1 MTEAQVWTMLGVF
14 TTLMFSMLTIVSV
27 GFVRV
32 LRAEIG
38 GVRAELRGEM
48 GTLRAE
54 VHGEIGSLRSE
65 LRGEIGSLR
74 SEIGGV
80 REEMRARFEAVGH
93 RIDGLDRDVQML
105 VQRNFDVD

>member
-14 TTLMFSMLTIVSV
+14 TTLMFGMLTIVSV

-38 GVRAELRGEM
+38 G
-48 GTLRAE
+48 LRA
-54 VHGEIGSLRSE
+54 
-65 LRGEIGSLR
+65 
-74 SEIGGV
+74 EIGGV
-80 REEMRARFEAVGH
+80 REEMRARFEAVDARFDAVGH

-105 VQRNFDVD
+105 VRRNFGVD